1 MPRGKGVE
9 ISRQSD
15 NPEHAAQKGKRVIQL
30 EQTETVNEGNAH
42 NDGEW
47 HLYNEQRLVPILV
60 LM

>member
-15 NPEHAAQKGKRVIQL
+15 NPEHAAQKRKRVNQL
-30 EQTETVNEGNAH
+30 EQTETVIEGNAD

-47 HLYNEQRLVPILV
+47 HLFNETRMVSILV